1 MRGKL
6 EQVEAALQQASDM
19 LEHAASGEG
28 LEPGSR
34 HEEEHEAYV
43 AVNGALALMRDLKH
57 QQNEI
62 GRVAAVLDDDTVGYD
77 ALLEVTSEL
86 CDGYRD
92 HLVCVGCLEQIPLG
106 QVACDKDGTTLTPI
120 YCPLCI
126 AKQNQETA

>member
-1 MRGKL
+1 
-6 EQVEAALQQASDM
+6 
-19 LEHAASGEG
+19 
-28 LEPGSR
+28 
-34 HEEEHEAYV
+34 
-43 AVNGALALMRDLKH
+43 MRDLKH
-57 QQNEI
+57 QQNEH

-92 HLVCVGCLEQIPLG
+92 HLVCGGCLEQIPVG